1 MLKKTIVYLLS
12 QVSKFIYLLI
22 QKEFKNNKR
31 KKLKLKIKDNLLEE
45 TYSNFLVHFKKSV
58 LFEEIWQIRE
68 YAIKTSQTN
77 NKDENYFNL
86 EFGVFRGRSTNF
98 FSNYVNKLYG
108 FDSFEGLK
116 EDWAGRGSS
125 RGTFNLNKKI
135 PKLNSNVEV
144 INGWVEDTLDDFL
157 AKHKPKIK
165 FVHFDLDTYSPT
177 KFVLEKIKPYLV
189 KDSIILFDELYNY
202 IGWEHGEYKALKEVF
217 DDKEYIYKAFNI
229 QTENG
234 QQVVIQIK

>member
-1 MLKKTIVYLLS
+1 M
-12 QVSKFIYLLI
+12 
-22 QKEFKNNKR
+22 FKIIA
-31 KKLKLKIKDNLLEE
+31 LFSSTFEIKW
-45 TYSNFLVHFKKSV
+45 SISV